1 MADTC
6 SVVKYNPKTRQRGPC
21 GRAVWARGMCEA
33 DYRRVLRAE
42 KSGAKPRLG
51 YGVLEEDCK
60 ERVRVNVP
68 ILAAAFKA
76 LGALAARQGRR
87 LTHVS
92 AELLE
97 RAIGEEKSR
106 STLKAG

>member
-51 YGVLEEDCK
+51 SVVIEADSK
-60 ERVRVNVP
+60 KRVRVTVP
-68 ILAAAFKA
+68 IMATAFKT

-97 RAIGEEKSR
+97 RALADGEGKG
-106 STLKAG
+106 KP